1 MKKEQNRAKKLKW
14 WMRVIGAFYLLLG
27 IINAPP
33 LMAARMG
40 VQYPFLELGLEHL
53 AVRAIIDLWFVFG
66 AESAVLG
73 LMLLLASAAPLRN
86 KILVQMVLLL
96 ELVRI
101 LLDLFWIGRGY
112 YDVAPYII
120 WIVFHTAIILSGW
133 RFLRQAQ
140 TASARDAAG
149 SLLQAG

>member
-1 MKKEQNRAKKLKW
+1 MRKEQNRATRLKW

-27 IINAPP
+27 ITNTPP

-53 AVRAIIDLWFVFG
+53 AVKAIIDLWFVFG

-73 LMLLLASAAPLRN
+73 FMLLVASVAPLRN

-112 YDVAPYII
+112 YGVAPYIM

-133 RFLRQAQ
+133 RLLRQAQ
-140 TASARDAAG
+140 SASARDAAG
-149 SLLQAG
+149 SLLQPG